1 MNKVT
6 VVMPTLLKPDK
17 SIYEYTIKE
26 LCNNNNVEKVVILL
40 NNKDK
45 IIELLH
51 PKLKVI
57 DDKENLY
64 VNPAWNYGLSI
75 CNTEYYLIIN
85 DDVLCHKDIIDKCIK
100 LLNENKNYD
109 LLFIDTKEEKL
120 EDYKVNILKCI
131 EDVEIKNIMYIPMHA
146 ISGCFMFGRKSTW
159 VPIPEELKVF
169 YGDNWIMDTNKR
181 NTAKI
186 MNYYV
191 SHFTATSARE
201 HYDTLLI
208 SEGKIYEKV
217 MPLEVI

>member
-85 DDVLCHKDIIDKCIK
+85 DDVFQCMLSVDVLCLDVRVHGF
-100 LLNENKNYD
+100 LYLKN
-109 LLFIDTKEEKL
+109 
-120 EDYKVNILKCI
+120 
-131 EDVEIKNIMYIPMHA
+131 
-146 ISGCFMFGRKSTW
+146 
-159 VPIPEELKVF
+159 
-169 YGDNWIMDTNKR
+169 
-181 NTAKI
+181 
-186 MNYYV
+186 
-191 SHFTATSARE
+191 
-201 HYDTLLI
+201 
-208 SEGKIYEKV
+208 
-217 MPLEVI
+217 